1 MASPCVPELAVS
13 NGHDAAYAGTMQ
25 TSPLVETATP
35 DALARAYCAAKNRR
49 DGAAALR
56 VCHPDF
62 VLETIP
68 FGTRSRGAGETALH
82 LSAFFAAFPDY
93 TVALDHLVADER
105 DVACWGEM
113 RLTLRGPLGTV
124 PPTGRTAR
132 LPVCSIF
139 TTRDGL
145 LAGERFFFD
154 LPGLCRQLGVA
165 QSDVEAALAP
175 FRGGVEA

>member
-1 MASPCVPELAVS
+1 METTTPES
-13 NGHDAAYAGTMQ
+13 
-25 TSPLVETATP
+25 
-35 DALARAYCAAKNRR
+35 LARAYCAAKNRR

-56 VCHPDF
+56 VCHPAF
-62 VLETIP
+62 VLETVP
-68 FGTRSRGAGETALH
+68 FGTRSTGAGETALH
-82 LSAFFAAFPDY
+82 LSAFFTAFPDY
-93 TVALDHLVADER
+93 TVALEHLVADGAAA
-105 DVACWGEM
+105 ACWGAM

-154 LPGLCRQLGVA
+154 LHALCTQLGVA
-165 QSDVEAALAP
+165 VQDVDAALAP
-175 FRGGVEA
+175 FRPGARAAAEA

>member
-1 MASPCVPELAVS
+1 METTTPE
-13 NGHDAAYAGTMQ
+13 G
-25 TSPLVETATP
+25 
-35 DALARAYCAAKNRR
+35 LARAYCAAKNRR

-62 VLETIP
+62 VLDTIP
-68 FGTRSRGAGETALH
+68 FGTRSHGAGETALH
-82 LSAFFAAFPDY
+82 LTAFFAAFPDY
-93 TVALDHLVADER
+93 AVDLERMVAD
-105 DVACWGEM
+105 DAVAACWGEM
-113 RLTLRGPLGTV
+113 RLTLRGPLGAL

-154 LPGLCRQLGVA
+154 LHGLCTQLGVA
-165 QSDVEAALAP
+165 LPDVDAALTP
-175 FRGGVEA
+175 FRPGVRAAAEG